1 MRKQTAAF
9 AAIAVAVNVAAL
21 VIIGAGEREMIH
33 AQLDAE
39 TDRVEQRF
47 DDVMDGYG
55 HSFSLL
61 VQMVENQMA
70 ADPGADGMEAFLKR
84 MDAPLLAI
92 EGEAFDG
99 LYLYYQGRYLYSWDT
114 PYSVYEESG
123 YVATERPWYQA
134 AVAAQ
139 GEPAFSPPY
148 LSYAND
154 YVLSTIAQL
163 QPDGET
169 VVANDL
175 KMGDI
180 QKAAA
185 APERFEGGQVVI
197 FDEGGTVIGSTDSS
211 YLGGN
216 LAASADEA
224 EAAAREAREAAQ
236 GAFAS
241 DEERAK
247 AAGKADAAEAFAAF
261 RRGFEG
267 GLAALRDQPG
277 SAQAVELDGGSWY
290 VSLRQEGG
298 YGFLVMAPALSAWAA
313 TATTWLVPL
322 LLVELLLVYVLM
334 QASRWMKNREL
345 KAAYVELGQM
355 QRRLEIALA
364 AAQKDAAIDDLT
376 GMMNVRSFRKAVT
389 SLLGEM
395 GEGDRG
401 IFIML
406 DGDRFKAVNDTY
418 GHDAG
423 DEAIK
428 LSAQMIVGRI
438 RTVDLAS
445 RLHGDEFAIFLSG
458 TDDYEVAQRLV
469 RDIND
474 TIAREAERR
483 GVPSI
488 SLSAGAVAAARGD
501 GYLDLSK
508 KADAALYRAKEGHS
522 GGFARA
528 NA

>member
-1 MRKQTAAF
+1 M
-9 AAIAVAVNVAAL
+9 
-21 VIIGAGEREMIH
+21 
-33 AQLDAE
+33 
-39 TDRVEQRF
+39 
-47 DDVMDGYG
+47 
-55 HSFSLL
+55 
-61 VQMVENQMA
+61 
-70 ADPGADGMEAFLKR
+70 
-84 MDAPLLAI
+84 
-92 EGEAFDG
+92 
-99 LYLYYQGRYLYSWDT
+99 
-114 PYSVYEESG
+114 
-123 YVATERPWYQA
+123 
-134 AVAAQ
+134 
-139 GEPAFSPPY
+139 
-148 LSYAND
+148 
-154 YVLSTIAQL
+154 LSTIAQL

-185 APERFEGGQVVI
+185 APERFEGGQVMI

-224 EAAAREAREAAQ
+224 EAAAREARETAQ

-261 RRGFEG
+261 RRGFDG

-290 VSLRQEGG
+290 ASLRQEEG

-355 QRRLEIALA
+355 QRRLEIALT

-428 LSAQMIVGRI
+428 QRSARI

-508 KADAALYRAKEGHS
+508 ADAALYRAKEGHS

-528 NA
+528 DA

>member
-1 MRKQTAAF
+1 
-9 AAIAVAVNVAAL
+9 
-21 VIIGAGEREMIH
+21 
-33 AQLDAE
+33 
-39 TDRVEQRF
+39 
-47 DDVMDGYG
+47 
-55 HSFSLL
+55 
-61 VQMVENQMA
+61 
-70 ADPGADGMEAFLKR
+70 
-84 MDAPLLAI
+84 
-92 EGEAFDG
+92 
-99 LYLYYQGRYLYSWDT
+99 
-114 PYSVYEESG
+114 
-123 YVATERPWYQA
+123 
-134 AVAAQ
+134 
-139 GEPAFSPPY
+139 
-148 LSYAND
+148 
-154 YVLSTIAQL
+154 
-163 QPDGET
+163 
-169 VVANDL
+169 
-175 KMGDI
+175 
-180 QKAAA
+180 
-185 APERFEGGQVVI
+185 
-197 FDEGGTVIGSTDSS
+197 
-211 YLGGN
+211 
-216 LAASADEA
+216 
-224 EAAAREAREAAQ
+224 
-236 GAFAS
+236 
-241 DEERAK
+241 
-247 AAGKADAAEAFAAF
+247 
-261 RRGFEG
+261 
-267 GLAALRDQPG
+267 
-277 SAQAVELDGGSWY
+277 
-290 VSLRQEGG
+290 
-298 YGFLVMAPALSAWAA
+298 
-313 TATTWLVPL
+313 
-322 LLVELLLVYVLM
+322 
-334 QASRWMKNREL
+334 
-345 KAAYVELGQM
+345 M
-355 QRRLEIALA
+355 QRRLEIALT

-528 NA
+528 DA